1 MKWISQWRI
10 QVLYKA
16 GRTVWALKLIKTVT
30 KKHQLSHQ
38 MFNAIESHVLKDF
51 DLILGTI
58 HKNSDL
64 PLGVSTSLLVTYNLE
79 TALQVKKAW
88 QIYFNF

>member
-30 KKHQLSHQ
+30 KKQLSHQ